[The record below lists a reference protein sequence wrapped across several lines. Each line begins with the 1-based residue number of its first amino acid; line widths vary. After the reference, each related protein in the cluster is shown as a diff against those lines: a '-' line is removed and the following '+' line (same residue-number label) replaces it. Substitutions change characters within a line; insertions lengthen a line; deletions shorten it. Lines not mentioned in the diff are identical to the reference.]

1 MTSPLLSKEIIES
14 LKTYTE
20 NINNPVEIILQSGVH
35 SKRPELVDFLSGI
48 AEVSDKLSFD
58 EQDTQG
64 LLRSPISFMLKTSGA
79 PNGIM
84 FSGIPSGH
92 EFNSLI
98 LAILQSGGSEL
109 RLDEGIKTI
118 IGGIQEELNFEVFVS
133 LSCHNCP
140 DIVQA
145 LNQFA
150 LINPNISNEMID
162 GGLFQELINERDIQG
177 VPSVFLNGELFAN
190 GKVEITNLI
199 EKLQSNLVTTP
210 QVQSEVKALPL
221 QDVVVIGG
229 GPAAISAAIYSAR
242 KGLKVTVVAEKMG
255 GQVKDTMGIEN
266 LISVSSTTG
275 PKLTT
280 DMQSH
285 MKDYDVTLK
294 EHLKITEIV
303 KGDIKTL
310 VLSSGERIGTKTVII
325 ATGARWRELG
335 IPGEKENIGNGVAY
349 CPHCDG
355 PFFKDKD
362 VSVVGG
368 GNSGIEAALDLS
380 GLAKSVTVLEF
391 LPELKADKIL
401 TDKAFQKQNISIHT
415 NVETKRIIATDG
427 KVSSIEFKN
436 RETGELHEED
446 LEGVFVQIGLIP
458 NSQFLGDIVEL
469 TPYGEVIIN
478 ENGETSE
485 PGIFACGDV
494 TTVPYK
500 QIIISM
506 GEGAKASL
514 SASDYLMKHAPAE
527 LEQVS

>member
-1 MTSPLLSKEIIES
+1 
-14 LKTYTE
+14 
-20 NINNPVEIILQSGVH
+20 
-35 SKRPELVDFLSGI
+35 
-48 AEVSDKLSFD
+48 
-58 EQDTQG
+58 
-64 LLRSPISFMLKTSGA
+64 
-79 PNGIM
+79 
-84 FSGIPSGH
+84 
-92 EFNSLI
+92 
-98 LAILQSGGSEL
+98 
-109 RLDEGIKTI
+109 
-118 IGGIQEELNFEVFVS
+118 
-133 LSCHNCP
+133 
-140 DIVQA
+140 
-145 LNQFA
+145 
-150 LINPNISNEMID
+150 
-162 GGLFQELINERDIQG
+162 
-177 VPSVFLNGELFAN
+177 
-190 GKVEITNLI
+190 
-199 EKLQSNLVTTP
+199 
-210 QVQSEVKALPL
+210 
-221 QDVVVIGG
+221 
-229 GPAAISAAIYSAR
+229 
-242 KGLKVTVVAEKMG
+242 
-255 GQVKDTMGIEN
+255 MGIEN

-294 EHLKITEIV
+294 EHLKITEII

-310 VLSSGERIGTKTVII
+310 VLSSGERIETKTVII

-335 IPGEKENIGNGVAY
+335 VPGEKENIGNGVAY

-427 KVSSIEFKN
+427 KVSSIEYKN

-469 TPYGEVIIN
+469 SPYGEVIIN

-514 SASDYLMKHAPAE
+514 SASDYLMKLAPAE